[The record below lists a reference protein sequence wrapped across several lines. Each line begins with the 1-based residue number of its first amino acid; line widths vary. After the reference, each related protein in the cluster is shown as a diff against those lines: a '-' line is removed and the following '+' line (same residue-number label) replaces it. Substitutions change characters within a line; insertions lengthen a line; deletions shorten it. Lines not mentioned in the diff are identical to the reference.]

1 MDALILAA
9 GMGSRI
15 RAVEPVKPL
24 TSIHGRS
31 LLDIAVCQLAGA
43 GATRVFV
50 ATGYRGD
57 EVAAALPGIARRAGI
72 AVEAR
77 PVRDYR
83 EPNGHSVMAG
93 AQGFAGDFL
102 LVMADHILSR
112 AVLAP
117 LAALAGPVDG
127 AVLAIDRRLS
137 SPLIDPGD
145 ATWVATRA
153 DGTIRAIGKTISG
166 YDAVDC
172 GAFRA
177 GPGLLDA
184 IGAAVRDGAPG
195 SLSDGMQRLADQGRA
210 TTVDI
215 GDGWWIDVDDSH
227 ALDQARLMAPNRL
240 PEIFGAGGVGCGA
253 GAAEARS

>member
-24 TSIHGRS
+24 TPIHGRS
-31 LLDIAVCQLAGA
+31 LLEIAVRQLAGA
-43 GATRVFV
+43 GATRVKI

-57 EVAAALPGIARRAGI
+57 EVAAALPGIARQAGI
-72 AVEAR
+72 AVEAQ

-83 EPNGHSVMAG
+83 QPNGHSVIAG
-93 AQGFAGDFL
+93 AEGFAGDFL
-102 LVMADHILSR
+102 LVMADHILSH

-117 LAALAGPVDG
+117 LAALPGPVNG
-127 AVLAIDRRLS
+127 AALAIDRRTT
-137 SPLIDPGD
+137 SPLIDPDD

-153 DGTIRAIGKTISG
+153 DGTIRAIGKTISE

-177 GPGLLDA
+177 GPALLEA
-184 IGAAVRDGAPG
+184 IRAALRDGAPG
-195 SLSDGMQRLADQGRA
+195 SLSDGMQRLADEGRA

-215 GDGWWIDVDDSH
+215 GDGWWIDVDDAH
-227 ALDQARLMAPNRL
+227 ALGLARAHAPAML
-240 PEIFGAGGVGCGA
+240 PGIFGAAVHQ
-253 GAAEARS
+253 S

>member
-24 TSIHGRS
+24 TPIHGHS
-31 LLDIAVCQLAGA
+31 LLEIAVRQLAGA
-43 GATRVFV
+43 GATRVVV

-57 EVAAALPGIARRAGI
+57 EVAAALPAIARQAGI

-77 PVRDYR
+77 PVPDHRQ
-83 EPNGHSVMAG
+83 PNGHSVIAG
-93 AQGFAGDFL
+93 AECLAGDFL
-102 LVMADHILSR
+102 LVMADHILSH

-117 LAALAGPVDG
+117 LAAWPGPVDG
-127 AVLAIDRRLS
+127 AVLAIDRRTA
-137 SPLIDPGD
+137 SPLIDPDD

-166 YDAVDC
+166 HDAVDC

-177 GPGLLDA
+177 GPALTEA
-184 IGAAVRDGAPG
+184 IRAAVRDGAQG
-195 SLSDGMQRLADQGRA
+195 SLSDGMQRLADEGRA

-215 GDGWWIDVDDSH
+215 GEGWWIDVDDGH
-227 ALDQARLMAPNRL
+227 ALDQARALAPAML
-240 PEIFGAGGVGCGA
+240 PGIFGAAV
-253 GAAEARS
+253 RQP